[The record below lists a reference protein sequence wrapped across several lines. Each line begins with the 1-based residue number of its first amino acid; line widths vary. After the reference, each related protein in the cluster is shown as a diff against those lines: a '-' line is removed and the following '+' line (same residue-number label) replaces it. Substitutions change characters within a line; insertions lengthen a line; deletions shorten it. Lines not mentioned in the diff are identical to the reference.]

1 MTKKTLAFLAAC
13 MVCASTA
20 PAASPSGADQL
31 ALGYVADE
39 LVVTGSRFS
48 VKEKE
53 SSRFVT
59 VADSE
64 KLKKTGATNAIEAL
78 SRIGGLGYK
87 SLAPLGINKLGMNSA
102 LYIRGM
108 ADGELILVNGMPV
121 QQAASKGYDLSAIS
135 VDQIE
140 RIEVLKGAA
149 STLYGADAMSG
160 VINIVTKK
168 PTDTTSAT
176 ASVEFG
182 NESWMNH
189 GVSVNLP
196 GVNIGF
202 RYQHMGELDNVGRQF
217 SSNYTNAL
225 DETDRYMF
233 NLNVSPFANTYIDYQ
248 YAGYETGFI
257 DRYDSGKVERT
268 DQQSDF
274 HFLNIRY
281 ETEVF
286 TAKLF
291 GMHDNR
297 IQTDYVD
304 DVFEAEVERVNY
316 NYGAETDYRFL
327 FSHGFELTVGA
338 DYVHRYAEYSN
349 IYGEKS
355 RDDYGLFAELK
366 KRFGDDLI
374 LTLGGREQFID
385 NEAESTDHNVFL
397 PSAGITWKASDD
409 LSLFANAGKAFQVPT
424 FTQLYYDSKTIK
436 GNPDLKPESGWSYET
451 GVKWNCDCASAR
463 VSGFWMTYDDKIQID
478 RMHGKPYKYFNA
490 GAYGSK
496 GIEWELGLRPFY
508 GEEGFP
514 GRISLS
520 AAGYWAD
527 PVSEDIYG
535 EKYQPGP
542 KFQNTFGIAYTSTPF
557 GLDLKCRI
565 LAGRQDNLD
574 NYTAFDLSGRVKAGP
589 GNVTIA
595 VENLFD
601 TEIQTT
607 GNLIESATSRYAY
620 YDPGRLVRVGY
631 AVSF

>member
-1 MTKKTLAFLAAC
+1 MTKKTVAFLAVCVAC
-13 MVCASTA
+13 QNALYA
-20 PAASPSGADQL
+20 GEPSERF
-31 ALGYVADE
+31 YTTDE
-39 LVVTGSRFS
+39 VVVTGSHFS
-48 VKEKE
+48 EKEKE
-53 SSRFVT
+53 SARFIT

-87 SLAPLGINKLGMNSA
+87 SLAPLGVNKLGMNSSV
-102 LYIRGM
+102 YIRGM

-135 VDQIE
+135 IDQIE

-168 PTDTTSAT
+168 PSGETSAT

-196 GVNIGF
+196 GATIGF

-217 SSNYTNAL
+217 TNNYTNAL

-233 NLNVSPFANTYIDYQ
+233 SLNLSPFADTYIDYQ
-248 YAGYETGFI
+248 YSGYETGFI
-257 DRYDSGKVERT
+257 DRYDSGLVERT

-274 HFLNIRY
+274 HFLNVRY
-281 ETEVF
+281 ESDVF
-286 TAKLF
+286 KAKLY
-291 GMHDNR
+291 GVYDNR
-297 IQTDYVD
+297 VQTEYVD
-304 DVFEAEVERVNY
+304 GVFESEVERLNY

-327 FSHGFELTVGA
+327 FSRGFELSVGA

-355 RDDYGLFAELK
+355 RDDYGVFAELK

-374 LTLGGREQFID
+374 LTFGGREQFID
-385 NEAESTDHNVFL
+385 NEAETTDYNVFL
-397 PSAGITWKASDD
+397 PSVGLMWKASDD
-409 LSLFANAGKAFQVPT
+409 LNLFANAGKAFQAPT

-451 GVKWNCDCASAR
+451 GFKWNCDCASAR

-478 RMHGKPYKYFNA
+478 RKKKPYRYFNA
-490 GAYGSK
+490 GAYETK

-508 GEEGFP
+508 GEAGIL
-514 GRISLS
+514 GRVSLS

-542 KFQNTFGIAYTSTPF
+542 KFQNTFGITYASIPF
-557 GLDLKCRI
+557 GLDLRCRI

-589 GNVTIA
+589 GNVTVA

-601 TEIQTT
+601 TEIQTS
-607 GNLIESATSRYAY
+607 GNLVETASSRYVY
-620 YDPGRLVRVGY
+620 YDPGRLLRVGY
-631 AVSF
+631 AVAL